1 MKSVIVKA
9 HPLRCEII
17 DTPIP
22 QPGPDEVL
30 IKVIFCASNPRDWK
44 APDHLIPGVEINQG
58 NEMSGII
65 EAVGNNV
72 YEFRKGDRVAA
83 AHPMQT
89 ENGTY
94 AEYAT
99 APVNTCFLLPPNI
112 SFEEAST
119 IPFALCTAAIG
130 LYQRLKIPFPTS
142 SEIAQV
148 QPPLIVYGG
157 GSSIGAF
164 TLKLARFGRFEKVIA
179 VCGSGRSYVESLGVV
194 TDFVDYRNCNVV
206 NDLKDALGGKKC
218 FHAVDAINDSNS
230 FRHLSEVLAPE
241 GARMSVYLPRLDY
254 SDIPPWISIGIT
266 FFGTV
271 HEQATPISN
280 EVYSE
285 DVDFAYAFF
294 RLVSR
299 WIAEGKMTGQPHE
312 VLPRGLESV
321 EEGLRMLKEGK
332 VSAKKLIYRVSD
344 TPGVG
349 SA

>member
-22 QPGPDEVL
+22 QPGPEEVL

-44 APDHLIPGVEINQG
+44 APDHLIPGAELNQG
-58 NEMSGII
+58 NEMSGIV
-65 EAVGNNV
+65 EAVGSNV

-130 LYQRLKIPFPTS
+130 LYQRLQIPFPTS
-142 SEIAQV
+142 PDSAQV

-164 TLKLARFGRFEKVIA
+164 TLKLAKLGRFEKVIV
-179 VCGSGRSYVESLGVV
+179 VCGSGRPYIESLGVV

-206 NDLKDALGGKKC
+206 NDLKAALGGNKC
-218 FHAVDAINDSNS
+218 FHAVDAINDNNS
-230 FRHLSEVLAPE
+230 FRHLSEVLAP
-241 GARMSVYLPRLDY
+241 GARISVYLPRLNY
-254 SDIPPWISIGIT
+254 SSIPPWISIGIT

-271 HEQATPISN
+271 HNQATPISN
-280 EVYSE
+280 KIHSE
-285 DVDFAYAFF
+285 DVDFAYALF
-294 RLVSR
+294 RLVGR
-299 WIAEGKMTGQPHE
+299 WIAEGKMSGHPHE
-312 VLPRGLESV
+312 VLPHGLESV
-321 EEGLRMLKEGK
+321 EEGLRMLKEGS

-344 TPGVG
+344 TPSIV
-349 SA
+349 SV

>member
-9 HPLRCEII
+9 HPLQCEII
-17 DTPIP
+17 DVPIP
-22 QPGPDEVL
+22 RPQPNEVL

-58 NEMSGII
+58 NEMSGIV
-65 EAVGNNV
+65 EAVGTNV

-112 SFEEAST
+112 SFEEACT

-130 LYQRLKIPFPTS
+130 FYQRLKIPFPTS
-142 SEIAQV
+142 PESAQV

-157 GSSIGAF
+157 GSSIGAY
-164 TLKLARFGRFEKVIA
+164 TLKLAKLGRFEKVIV
-179 VCGSGRSYVESLGVV
+179 VCGSGRSYIETIGVV
-194 TDFVDYRNCNVV
+194 TDFVDYRNGNVID
-206 NDLKDALGGKKC
+206 DLKATLGGKKC
-218 FHAVDAINDSNS
+218 FHAVDAINDENS
-230 FRHLSEVLAPE
+230 FRHLSQVLAPE
-241 GARMSVYLPRLDY
+241 GSRMSVYLPRLDY
-254 SDIPPWISIGIT
+254 SCIPPGISVGIT

-271 HEQATPISN
+271 HGEATPISN
-280 EVYSE
+280 KVYKE

-299 WIAEGKMTGQPHE
+299 WIAEGKMGGQPHE
-312 VLPRGLESV
+312 ILPNGLESV

-332 VSAKKLIYRVSD
+332 VSAKKLIYRIAD

-349 SA
+349 LV